1 MKKIFELIKK
11 LLGGGSTLEKAAQLQ
26 ELEVEVKKEVEVVKE
41 VVAEAKEVV
50 EVVKKKVGRK
60 PSAKTDAKPV
70 KAKTTKK

>member
-11 LLGGGSTLEKAAQLQ
+11 LLGGGTAIEKAAQLK

-50 EVVKKKVGRK
+50 EVVKKKAGRK
-60 PSAKTDAKPV
+60 PAV
-70 KAKTTKK
+70 KK

>member
-11 LLGGGSTLEKAAQLQ
+11 LLGGGTTLEKAAQLQ

-50 EVVKKKVGRK
+50 VAVKKKAGRK
-60 PSAKTDAKPV
+60 PTAKK
-70 KAKTTKK
+70 